1 MPTGIGNPTKKKIRP
16 SSASANLQT
25 HPDFKSGLYDNTRP
39 TTASHGAAAAS
50 GATTGGGL
58 PVRPRTQAS
67 GPRFWSK
74 GGDEVETR
82 PQRRLTIGAVDGI
95 GASRPGLGPR
105 MHTTTATSGQLLK
118 GKVSVVQGQTLF
130 DTTSKTCNSIC
141 SC

>member
-16 SSASANLQT
+16 SSASANLQS

-39 TTASHGAAAAS
+39 TTASHVAA
-50 GATTGGGL
+50 TPGL
-58 PVRPRTQAS
+58 PSRPKTQAS

-74 GGDEVETR
+74 SGDDAAVETR

-105 MHTTTATSGQLLK
+105 MHTTGLSPGQQLK
-118 GKVSVVQGQTLF
+118 GKVRNARIALVMLRVL
-130 DTTSKTCNSIC
+130 K
-141 SC
+141 